1 MVKKRLK
8 IAKKGFLMIEI
19 VVALAILSLFLVS
32 FLYVSRASWSATKKA
47 VQRIDDLDRAI
58 MEREWHSPKKSV
70 HNN

>member
-1 MVKKRLK
+1 MVKKRPK

-47 VQRIDDLDRAI
+47 VQRIDDLDGAI